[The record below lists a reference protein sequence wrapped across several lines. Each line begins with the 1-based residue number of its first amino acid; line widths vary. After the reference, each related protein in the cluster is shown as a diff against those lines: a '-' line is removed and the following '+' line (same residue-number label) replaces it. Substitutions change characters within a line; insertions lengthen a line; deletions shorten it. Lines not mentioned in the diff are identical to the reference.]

1 MAYQDIIRASTSNE
15 FFRNLPYDIL
25 AIGNHE
31 LYIRNNTLN
40 MHGNFAPHFNGRY
53 LSSNVN
59 ITIDGVSKHLG
70 SRFAIFKM
78 RKGRA
83 VTALDVLFDFTG
95 NDVHT
100 TVQTVENMVK
110 EAWFADAIKDERDVF
125 LLAGHM
131 PARWVEHVIAATT
144 ARTIA
149 PPRTSPSVAGD
160 LDPNRITFEARFLS
174 NNSLLSL
181 MAEVMPVA
189 LTVNNTCASV
199 SNIIITNS
207 GSLRFDIYA
216 GPFTKNDQL
225 TVSPFVDSFLHI
237 SNVPFSVANAVLPA
251 HNGAGADNKKRDEVV
266 EAELWARGYV
276 GTRYRK
282 WMENMARLDAEL
294 GGEACRA
301 AANLTLGYVTT
312 NACRGVGDDTPHAP
326 LEFHAF
332 PDFIASAAPT
342 GISQTMH

>member
-1 MAYQDIIRASTSNE
+1 MAQYYSNRPWDFRAFSQQSNE

-59 ITIDGVSKHLG
+59 ITIDGVSKPLG

-110 EAWFADAIKDERDVF
+110 EAWFADAIKDERDVL

-131 PARWVEHVIAATT
+131 QATCPALDQLAKKFDLSFT
-144 ARTIA
+144 A
-149 PPRTSPSVAGD
+149 P
-160 LDPNRITFEARFLS
+160 FLS

-216 GPFTKNDQL
+216 RPFTKNDQL

-251 HNGAGADNKKRDEVV
+251 HNGAGAANKKRDEVV
-266 EAELWARGYV
+266 EAELWARGY
-276 GTRYRK
+276 

-312 NACRGVGDDTPHAP
+312 DACRSVGDDTPHAP
-326 LEFHAF
+326 LDGLQSENVYTTADVAKYTSL
-332 PDFIASAAPT
+332 PASEAL
-342 GISQTMH
+342 GIYAEQVWN

>member
-59 ITIDGVSKHLG
+59 ITIDGVSKPLG

-110 EAWFADAIKDERDVF
+110 EAWFADAIKDERDVL

-131 PARWVEHVIAATT
+131 QATCPG
-144 ARTIA
+144 AFPIEQL
-149 PPRTSPSVAGD
+149 VAFAHGG
-160 LDPNRITFEARFLS
+160 
-174 NNSLLSL
+174 
-181 MAEVMPVA
+181 
-189 LTVNNTCASV
+189 V

-216 GPFTKNDQL
+216 RPFTKTTSSLIRDHRCVPQRRRRHPARAARVPRFPGL
-225 TVSPFVDSFLHI
+225 HRICRTYRDFADDALIDLVFVDFIETQLIGIPSGLQ
-237 SNVPFSVANAVLPA
+237 SENVYTTADVAKYTSLPA
-251 HNGAGADNKKRDEVV
+251 S
-266 EAELWARGYV
+266 EALGIY
-276 GTRYRK
+276 
-282 WMENMARLDAEL
+282 AEQVW
-294 GGEACRA
+294 
-301 AANLTLGYVTT
+301 N
-312 NACRGVGDDTPHAP
+312 
-326 LEFHAF
+326 
-332 PDFIASAAPT
+332 
-342 GISQTMH
+342 

>member
-1 MAYQDIIRASTSNE
+1 MAQYYSNRPWDFRAFSQQSNE

-59 ITIDGVSKHLG
+59 ITIDGV
-70 SRFAIFKM
+70 M
-78 RKGRA
+78 
-83 VTALDVLFDFTG
+83 TALDVLFDFTG

-160 LDPNRITFEARFLS
+160 LDPNRITFEAPFLS

-225 TVSPFVDSFLHI
+225 TLLSTSPTCRSPSLTRFFLRI
-237 SNVPFSVANAVLPA
+237 TVRVRTTRNATRWLRRSC
-251 HNGAGADNKKRDEVV
+251 G
-266 EAELWARGYV
+266 RGGMLGR
-276 GTRYRK
+276 GTASG
-282 WMENMARLDAEL
+282 MENMARLDAGL

>member
-1 MAYQDIIRASTSNE
+1 
-15 FFRNLPYDIL
+15 
-25 AIGNHE
+25 
-31 LYIRNNTLN
+31 
-40 MHGNFAPHFNGRY
+40 
-53 LSSNVN
+53 
-59 ITIDGVSKHLG
+59 
-70 SRFAIFKM
+70 
-78 RKGRA
+78 
-83 VTALDVLFDFTG
+83 
-95 NDVHT
+95 
-100 TVQTVENMVK
+100 
-110 EAWFADAIKDERDVF
+110 
-125 LLAGHM
+125 
-131 PARWVEHVIAATT
+131 
-144 ARTIA
+144 
-149 PPRTSPSVAGD
+149 
-160 LDPNRITFEARFLS
+160 
-174 NNSLLSL
+174 

-189 LTVNNTCASV
+189 LTINNTCASV

-251 HNGAGADNKKRDEVV
+251 HNGVGADNKKRDEVV

-282 WMENMARLDAEL
+282 WIENMARLDAEL

-312 NACRGVGDDTPHAP
+312 NACRGDDTPHAP

>member
-59 ITIDGVSKHLG
+59 ITIDGVSKPLG

-110 EAWFADAIKDERDVF
+110 EAWFADAIKDERDVL

-131 PARWVEHVIAATT
+131 QATC
-144 ARTIA
+144 
-149 PPRTSPSVAGD
+149 P
-160 LDPNRITFEARFLS
+160 
-174 NNSLLSL
+174 
-181 MAEVMPVA
+181 
-189 LTVNNTCASV
+189 
-199 SNIIITNS
+199 
-207 GSLRFDIYA
+207 
-216 GPFTKNDQL
+216 L

-251 HNGAGADNKKRDEVV
+251 HNGAGAANKKRGEVV
-266 EAELWARGYV
+266 EAELWARGIRDHRCV
-276 GTRYRK
+276 PQRRRRHP
-282 WMENMARLDAEL
+282 A
-294 GGEACRA
+294 RA
-301 AANLTLGYVTT
+301 ARVPRFPGLHRI
-312 NACRGVGDDTPHAP
+312 CRTYRDFADDA
-326 LEFHAF
+326 LIDLVFV
-332 PDFIASAAPT
+332 DFIETQLIGIPSGLQSENVYTTADVAKYTSLPASEAL
-342 GISQTMH
+342 GIYAEQVWN

>member
-1 MAYQDIIRASTSNE
+1 MAQYYSNRPWDFRAFSQQSNE

-59 ITIDGVSKHLG
+59 ITIDGVSKPLG

-125 LLAGHM
+125 LLQ
-131 PARWVEHVIAATT
+131 ATC
-144 ARTIA
+144 
-149 PPRTSPSVAGD
+149 PCQTS
-160 LDPNRITFEARFLS
+160 LS
-174 NNSLLSL
+174 PTL
-181 MAEVMPVA
+181 A
-189 LTVNNTCASV
+189 LC
-199 SNIIITNS
+199 
-207 GSLRFDIYA
+207 GFDIYA

-225 TVSPFVDSFLHI
+225 TVSPFVDSFFHI
-237 SNVPFSVANAVLPA
+237 SNVPFSVATAVLPA
-251 HNGAGADNKKRDEVV
+251 HNGAGADTRNATRW
-266 EAELWARGYV
+266 LRRSCGARGI
-276 GTRYRK
+276 R
-282 WMENMARLDAEL
+282 DPH
-294 GGEACRA
+294 ACAASATTPARA
-301 AANLTLGYVTT
+301 ARVPRFPGLHRI
-312 NACRGVGDDTPHAP
+312 CRTYRDFADDA
-326 LEFHAF
+326 LIDLVFV
-332 PDFIASAAPT
+332 DFIETQLIGIPSGLQSENVYTTADVAKYTSVPASEAL
-342 GISQTMH
+342 GIYAEQVWN